1 MESSNRIKKFRESLG
16 LTQSEFAR
24 RLGYSPTFVYQ
35 LENGYSNAGLKVL
48 KKISETF
55 NVPITELIS
64 NEDQYVITEDD
75 ESLINKIIRTL
86 NQEEKEKLLKT
97 IYMLKKI
104 PLREIPI
111 LGYIS
116 AGSPLELEDIL
127 YPIDTITMPDREV
140 KDVSFALIV
149 KGDSMKNLGIED
161 GDILLVN
168 PDIQVE
174 NGSLVIAIINNKVTF
189 KKLKKEKDKVFL
201 LPANDNYQPIELT
214 PDMDIKL
221 YKVIMSVK
229 SKKF

>member
-1 MESSNRIKKFRESLG
+1 MKSSNRIKKFRESLG
-16 LTQSEFAR
+16 LSQSEFAR

-64 NEDQYVITEDD
+64 KEDEYIITEDD
-75 ESLINKIIRTL
+75 VSLLNKLIRTL
-86 NQEEKEKLLKT
+86 NKEEKEKLLKV
-97 IYMLKKI
+97 IYTLKKI

-111 LGYIS
+111 LGYVS

-149 KGDSMKNLGIED
+149 EGDSMKNLGIED
-161 GDILLVN
+161 GDVLLVN

-189 KKLKKEKDKVFL
+189 KRLKKEKDKVFL

-229 SKKF
+229 RKKF

>member
-1 MESSNRIKKFRESLG
+1 MN
-16 LTQSEFAR
+16 
-24 RLGYSPTFVYQ
+24 
-35 LENGYSNAGLKVL
+35 
-48 KKISETF
+48 
-55 NVPITELIS
+55 
-64 NEDQYVITEDD
+64 
-75 ESLINKIIRTL
+75 LINKIIRTL

-111 LGYIS
+111 LGYVS

>member
-86 NQEEKEKLLKT
+86 NQEEKEKLLQT

-111 LGYIS
+111 LGYVS

>member
-111 LGYIS
+111 LGYVS

>member
-1 MESSNRIKKFRESLG
+1 MESSNKIKKFRESLG

-35 LENGYSNAGLKVL
+35 LENGYSNAGLRVL

-64 NEDQYVITEDD
+64 KEDEFIITEDD
-75 ESLINKIIRTL
+75 ESLLNKLIRTL
-86 NQEEKEKLLKT
+86 NKEEKEKLLKS
-97 IYMLKKI
+97 IYILKKI

-111 LGYIS
+111 LGYVS

-127 YPIDTITMPDREV
+127 YPIDTITMPDKEV

-189 KKLKKEKDKVFL
+189 KKLKKEKDKVLL

-229 SKKF
+229 RKKF

>member
-1 MESSNRIKKFRESLG
+1 
-16 LTQSEFAR
+16 
-24 RLGYSPTFVYQ
+24 
-35 LENGYSNAGLKVL
+35 
-48 KKISETF
+48 
-55 NVPITELIS
+55 
-64 NEDQYVITEDD
+64 
-75 ESLINKIIRTL
+75 
-86 NQEEKEKLLKT
+86 
-97 IYMLKKI
+97 
-104 PLREIPI
+104 
-111 LGYIS
+111 
-116 AGSPLELEDIL
+116 
-127 YPIDTITMPDREV
+127 V

>member
-1 MESSNRIKKFRESLG
+1 MESSNKIKKFRESLG

-35 LENGYSNAGLKVL
+35 LENGYSNAGLRVL

-64 NEDQYVITEDD
+64 KEDEFIITEDD
-75 ESLINKIIRTL
+75 ESLLNKLIRTL
-86 NQEEKEKLLKT
+86 NKEEKEKLLKS
-97 IYMLKKI
+97 IYILKKI

-111 LGYIS
+111 LGYVS

-127 YPIDTITMPDREV
+127 YPIDTITMPDKEV

-189 KKLKKEKDKVFL
+189 KKLKKEKDKVLL

-221 YKVIMSVK
+221 YKVIMAIK
-229 SKKF
+229 RKKF

>member
-1 MESSNRIKKFRESLG
+1 MESSNKIKKFRESLG

-35 LENGYSNAGLKVL
+35 LENGYSNAGLRVL

-64 NEDQYVITEDD
+64 KEDEFIITEDD
-75 ESLINKIIRTL
+75 ESLLNKLIRTL
-86 NQEEKEKLLKT
+86 NKEEKEKLLKS
-97 IYMLKKI
+97 IYILKKI

-111 LGYIS
+111 LGYVS

-127 YPIDTITMPDREV
+127 YPIDTITMPDKEV

-189 KKLKKEKDKVFL
+189 KKLKKEKDKVLL

-229 SKKF
+229 RKRF

>member
-64 NEDQYVITEDD
+64 KEDEYIITEDD

-111 LGYIS
+111 LGYVS